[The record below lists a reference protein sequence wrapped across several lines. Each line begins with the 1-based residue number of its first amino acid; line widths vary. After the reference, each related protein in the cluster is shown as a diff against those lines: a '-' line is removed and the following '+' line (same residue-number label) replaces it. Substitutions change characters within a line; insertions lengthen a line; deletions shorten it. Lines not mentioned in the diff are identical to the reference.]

1 MAEVSALRNLGIN
14 LNQRQG
20 DPQRIPI
27 YRNAPEYI
35 DRANNPQNYPVI
47 NNPNGS
53 ISTHRMAAEVDGNGN
68 WYVFPTVQMID
79 GILVEFND
87 SREAMEQAFKTG
99 NILKAPS
106 KQAALSYAEGGYK
119 QGTNLSNYQPQKAGL
134 QGKFQPIVS
143 DNIVTP
149 QEAVEVLES
158 RGVEAAYLPFE
169 SSWSPFDPNF
179 RSTVRSSLNDLFGG
193 SNIASNSGYRRGRI
207 ADALAG
213 LVDFAPAIGDAVG
226 VGDTMTSYKQG
237 DMLGTGI
244 NALATGVGVLP
255 LVGGPASRA
264 VKAGGNRVRS
274 ALRGI
279 DAWHGSPHEFD
290 SFSTDKIGT
299 GTGLQAYGDGLY
311 FAGNPERAIGYA
323 ELTREVDNS
332 LMPAVANFFE
342 NDYSLSKAKAG
353 MKSAYP
359 NATNT
364 ELDNALNEYYMHLDD
379 QGYMYNV
386 NLNVNP
392 EDLLDSD
399 IPLTD
404 QSEKI
409 RQMAA
414 NHLDLPKASSPS
426 KQAYIDEKMGMTG
439 NEFYRR
445 VESDL
450 GNADAASNAFSDAD
464 IKGIKY
470 KAGRGEGANNYV
482 MFDDSLVDTKR
493 VNDKLTDSWMNP
505 EARMARADKG
515 GFEEDIY
522 YKGMYPYDYTKES
535 GNYAGPEIT
544 EINRPDEFP
553 AFNKGEEGVDI
564 AGFLTK
570 DPEVANRFA
579 GSSGSGAV
587 YPLRYRRGEVYTIDA
602 NGRNAGEL
610 QFGESGKEFRDAVRS
625 GNYDTIEIIN
635 TADEGDITIST
646 KPKNIRST
654 NAEFDPTKADSSDLL
669 SSISPTQSSLRN
681 IA

>member
-1 MAEVSALRNLGIN
+1 MAELSSLRDLEEIRNPLAVS
-14 LNQRQG
+14 
-20 DPQRIPI
+20 
-27 YRNAPEYI
+27 
-35 DRANNPQNYPVI
+35 
-47 NNPNGS
+47 
-53 ISTHRMAAEVDGNGN
+53 
-68 WYVFPTVQMID
+68 
-79 GILVEFND
+79 
-87 SREAMEQAFKTG
+87 
-99 NILKAPS
+99 
-106 KQAALSYAEGGYK
+106 
-119 QGTNLSNYQPQKAGL
+119 
-134 QGKFQPIVS
+134 
-143 DNIVTP
+143 P
-149 QEAVEVLES
+149 QEATDVLSQREES
-158 RGVEAAYLPFE
+158 ARVAGTV
-169 SSWSPFDPNF
+169 SPFQSSFNPFNPNF
-179 RSTVRSSLNDLFGG
+179 RATAQNAISNMLGG
-193 SNIASNSGYRRGRI
+193 SQISSNPNYLQGRI
-207 ADALAG
+207 ANTLSG
-213 LVDFAPAIGDAVG
+213 LVDFIPAVGDAVG
-226 VGDTMTSYKQG
+226 VGDTITSYRQG

-244 NALATGVGVLP
+244 NAAATGIGVLP
-255 LVGGPASRA
+255 LVGGPASKA

-279 DAWHGSPHEFD
+279 DAWHGSPYEFD

-311 FAGNPERAIGYA
+311 FAGNPKRAIGYSN
-323 ELTREVDNS
+323 LLPDTKVDQS
-332 LMPAVANFFE
+332 LMPAVFNFFE
-342 NDYSLSKAKAG
+342 NDYSLSKARAG

-414 NHLDLPKASSPS
+414 NHLNLPKASSPS

-450 GNADAASNAFSDAD
+450 GNANAASKAFSDAD

-470 KAGRGEGANNYV
+470 KAGKGEGANNFV
-482 MFDDSLVDTKR
+482 MFDDSLIDTKR

-522 YKGMYPYDYTKES
+522 YKGMYPYNYTKES

-553 AFNKGEEGVDI
+553 AFNNGEKGVDI

-635 TADEGDITIST
+635 TADEGDITIAT
-646 KPKNIRST
+646 QPKNIRSI